1 MSQSEVQVIVE
12 FQTNFPERVAPLIA
26 AANRGDEMARQQL
39 QALGVAI
46 IDSFDPSP
54 PAPVNQPDLPPA
66 RFIDLDVD
74 RDGHLRWV
82 ARTIDPT
89 VSDE

>member
-1 MSQSEVQVIVE
+1 MSQSEIQVMVE

-26 AANRGDEMARQQL
+26 AAGRGDELAQQQC
-39 QALGVAI
+39 QALGIPIVDPVNPTVAQPA
-46 IDSFDPSP
+46 DQLAP
-54 PAPVNQPDLPPA
+54 PAT

-74 RDGHLRWV
+74 QDGHLRWV